1 MRAAAALPAGELR
14 PARGAPRGNLD
25 VVARGKDEGSWRVVG
40 QSPDDAGDWQRS
52 DLSIGR
58 RGGAGSIAWAAPQGR
73 IHRLGGGAQVGVRAG
88 VHGRRTAADLVAG
101 SGGRS
106 WVVGASGIGGRRG
119 GGVIWQ
125 IGRAH
130 V

>member
-58 RGGAGSIAWAAPQGR
+58 RGGAGSIAWAEA
-73 IHRLGGGAQVGVRAG
+73 HRSGCGPESMA
-88 VHGRRTAADLVAG
+88 
-101 SGGRS
+101 GGRPRI
-106 WVVGASGIGGRRG
+106 WWLEVEVGRGWLGRRG
-119 GGVIWQ
+119 SVADAGEV
-125 IGRAH
+125 
-130 V
+130 